1 MLAAGA
7 ALGAFAIAPSGASAI
22 SQGCTQTNSP
32 PAGEP
37 TEWTCY
43 TNSVSVSGYEV
54 KQNNMGNIPK
64 PPVDGHITK
73 MEVDIVDSTAAQIPI
88 DRLMLHHIVFLNG
101 GRGDAACGGPERFF
115 AAGEERAKMSLP
127 AGYGY
132 PLNPAAPWFLTY
144 MYMNHRQ
151 ITDSAFIEYKLT
163 VAPASA
169 GLQSVRSYWLDA
181 GDCTGD
187 PIYNVPGIEQ
197 PPELSCDTKV
207 KKKLKGKKRKK
218 AKKRANACRQAIA
231 TQEAAKP
238 KDATHEELDEVVV
251 GQSGRFVAGAGHVH
265 GGAKELSVTKPACGD
280 LEIAESTP
288 TWGNPDHPFYNVKPI
303 LHEPGPIG
311 MSAFKTP
318 TGIPVQAG
326 QTIRLRSL
334 YDNLQPHTRVMGIM
348 VLYLAPDPAAGANPC
363 GGAPADIEYGPGTN
377 LPGRTYPIPFKVPLT
392 GLDAARN
399 AIEIQGPPGDFKT
412 LASGSTVAVGDR
424 FFSEGNINLLTG
436 STLNYSFGGN
446 EEHNVTLA
454 NGPMGIGSVNQRTR
468 HLQPDLQPPG
478 HLPALLRAA
487 PRPDDRAGRRQGQLR
502 RAGEEEEEEEEGQRK
517 KGSKRG
523 K

>member
-1 MLAAGA
+1 
-7 ALGAFAIAPSGASAI
+7 
-22 SQGCTQTNSP
+22 
-32 PAGEP
+32 
-37 TEWTCY
+37 
-43 TNSVSVSGYEV
+43 
-54 KQNNMGNIPK
+54 
-64 PPVDGHITK
+64 
-73 MEVDIVDSTAAQIPI
+73 
-88 DRLMLHHIVFLNG
+88 MLHHIVFLNG
-101 GRGDAACGGPERFF
+101 ARGDAACGGPERFF

-151 ITDSAFIEYKLT
+151 ITDSAFIEYKMT

-197 PPELSCDTKV
+197 PPELTCDTKV

-251 GQSGRFVAGAGHVH
+251 GQSGRFVAGGGHVH
-265 GGAKELSVTKPACGD
+265 GGAKELTMTKPACGD

-318 TGIPVQAG
+318 DRHPGPGRADDPAPLALRQPPAAHQGDGDHDPVPGARPRRG
-326 QTIRLRSL
+326 GDPVRRRTRRHRVRARHEPARAHRLRS
-334 YDNLQPHTRVMGIM
+334 RSR
-348 VLYLAPDPAAGANPC
+348 C
-363 GGAPADIEYGPGTN
+363 
-377 LPGRTYPIPFKVPLT
+377 R
-392 GLDAARN
+392 
-399 AIEIQGPPGDFKT
+399 
-412 LASGSTVAVGDR
+412 
-424 FFSEGNINLLTG
+424 
-436 STLNYSFGGN
+436 
-446 EEHNVTLA
+446 
-454 NGPMGIGSVNQRTR
+454 
-468 HLQPDLQPPG
+468 
-478 HLPALLRAA
+478 
-487 PRPDDRAGRRQGQLR
+487 
-502 RAGEEEEEEEEGQRK
+502 
-517 KGSKRG
+517 
-523 K
+523 